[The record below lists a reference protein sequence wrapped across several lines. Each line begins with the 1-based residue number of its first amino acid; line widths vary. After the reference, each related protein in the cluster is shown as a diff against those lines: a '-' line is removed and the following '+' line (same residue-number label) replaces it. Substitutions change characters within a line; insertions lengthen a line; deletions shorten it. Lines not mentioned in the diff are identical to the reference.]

1 MLFKFSEMC
10 WIFPNIAQDVLKTSV
25 VLGSQGFTSSSG
37 PFSRLQSNSRA
48 NSQQWS
54 SSSYRNQVQVKP
66 GLQQTQL
73 RLTHSRL
80 VTDLYH
86 LWLSSV
92 LTVIDNFIILTLTVT
107 CAGQN
112 LSNMPEWAQ
121 FSDTGLWKRPK
132 KDLSRPGNPCSENIN
147 NNNNNNNNVFI

>member
-1 MLFKFSEMC
+1 MC

-25 VLGSQGFTSSSG
+25 VLGGQGFTSSSG

-73 RLTHSRL
+73 RLTHSHLNQTCNRL
-80 VTDLYH
+80 VPLVIIICFNSHRQLYYFDTDCNLCRTKSFKHAWMSTIQSHRPVKKAKKRFKSTRKPVQWEYF
-86 LWLSSV
+86 ST
-92 LTVIDNFIILTLTVT
+92 TV
-107 CAGQN
+107 
-112 LSNMPEWAQ
+112 W
-121 FSDTGLWKRPK
+121 
-132 KDLSRPGNPCSENIN
+132 
-147 NNNNNNNNVFI
+147 